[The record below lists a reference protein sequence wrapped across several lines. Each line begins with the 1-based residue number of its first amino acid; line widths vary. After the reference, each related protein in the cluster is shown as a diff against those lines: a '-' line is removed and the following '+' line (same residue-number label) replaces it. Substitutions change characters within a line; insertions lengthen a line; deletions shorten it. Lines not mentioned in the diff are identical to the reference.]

1 MRIEISE
8 PFVIKLPNI
17 KDHGDPFSCSSLFSF
32 VQGHF
37 HMSCAG
43 VQVCIKVGSQTA
55 DIDRT
60 KYDRLSQM
68 VHNYFLENNV
78 M

>member
-1 MRIEISE
+1 MRIEISG
-8 PFVIKLPNI
+8 PSVKKLPNI
-17 KDHGDPFSCSSLFSF
+17 KIHGDPLSCSSLFSF

-37 HMSCAG
+37 HMPCAR

-55 DIDRT
+55 DIDRI
-60 KYDRLSQM
+60 KYDTLSQM

>member
-1 MRIEISE
+1 M
-8 PFVIKLPNI
+8 P
-17 KDHGDPFSCSSLFSF
+17 
-32 VQGHF
+32 
-37 HMSCAG
+37 CAG

-60 KYDRLSQM
+60 KYDTLSQM
-68 VHNYFLENNV
+68 VHNYFLDNNA

>member
-1 MRIEISE
+1 MRIEISG

-17 KDHGDPFSCSSLFSF
+17 NVHGDPFSCSSLFSF

-37 HMSCAG
+37 HMPCAG
-43 VQVCIKVGSQTA
+43 MQVCIKVVIQTA

-60 KYDRLSQM
+60 KYDMLSQM
-68 VHNYFLENNV
+68 AHNYFLENNV
-78 M
+78 R

>member
-1 MRIEISE
+1 MRIEISGL
-8 PFVIKLPNI
+8 FVIKLPNI
-17 KDHGDPFSCSSLFSF
+17 KIHGDPFSCSSLFSF
-32 VQGHF
+32 VQDHF
-37 HMSCAG
+37 HMPCAG
-43 VQVCIKVGSQTA
+43 VQVFIKAGSQTA

-60 KYDRLSQM
+60 KYDMLSQM

>member
-1 MRIEISE
+1 MRIEISG

-17 KDHGDPFSCSSLFSF
+17 KVHGDPFSSSLFSF

-37 HMSCAG
+37 HMPCAG

-55 DIDRT
+55 DIDGT
-60 KYDRLSQM
+60 KYDTLSQM
-68 VHNYFLENNV
+68 VHNYFLKNNV

>member
-1 MRIEISE
+1 MGNETSE

-37 HMSCAG
+37 HMPCAG

-55 DIDRT
+55 EQNMIG
-60 KYDRLSQM
+60 
-68 VHNYFLENNV
+68 FLKWCIIIFWRIT
-78 M
+78 